1 MSYDFQTEWLESQR
15 EFYKELTDKYPQW
28 RKEIAADYFD
38 LSFSLW
44 LDRTNDRP
52 NQATIHIQRVSGIY
66 CIGREGN
73 RTEVCDACEAKNLI

>member
-44 LDRTNDRP
+44 LDITNDRP
-52 NQATIHIQRVSGIY
+52 N
-66 CIGREGN
+66 
-73 RTEVCDACEAKNLI
+73 